1 MRRRVLF
8 TCENRQE
15 VEALVPIAREIE
27 KISDSQVQCEFLS
40 QDAFYCQGVDHA
52 LQESQVRIAPFSY
65 PIRLSKPFAFNS
77 LITKLRALLATNRQI
92 APIMEH
98 YDGLVCGVDSAVAR
112 MLIAS
117 AHRLGKPSFQVIVSL
132 LVSGKNQK
140 VKCSLI
146 DIPLNVLKYRVK
158 VWLARLTH
166 ANFLALPI
174 GVARSG
180 CGRIFVSG
188 EKMRRRLIQ
197 DGVPEQR
204 ITVYGVPRF
213 TRLFELAELLASSSY
228 APHGSINILYI
239 PGAFAAHGATVQHRL
254 QQQQLREITEHLL
267 ESAPDC
273 YRLVI
278 KMHPRE
284 REEFYTWL
292 KDYKNVQ
299 ILKSNVDVYKAI
311 LESTMVVTI
320 CSTVSYEALLLNRPV
335 IIARF
340 PSPELLSYEP
350 LINDFLVVDS
360 PQELMK
366 VVTNI
371 SGDPVRYA
379 TLVKDESRSVYDVID
394 RKTPQSAFLIARQIC
409 ADIGVNSV

>member
-1 MRRRVLF
+1 MQRRLLF

-27 KISDSQVQCEFLS
+27 RINDSQVQCEFLS
-40 QDAFYCQGVDHA
+40 QDAFYCQGVDQA

-77 LITKLRALLATNRQI
+77 LITKLKALLVTNRQI
-92 APIMEH
+92 APILEH

-112 MLIAS
+112 MLITS
-117 AHRLGKPSFQVIVSL
+117 AHKLGKPTFQVVVSL
-132 LVSGKNQK
+132 FTSRKNQK
-140 VKCSLI
+140 AKHSLI
-146 DIPLNVLKYRVK
+146 DNHLVGFKYRVK
-158 VWLARLTH
+158 VWLACLTH

-180 CGRIFVSG
+180 CGRIFVPG
-188 EKMRRRLIQ
+188 EKVRRVLIQ
-197 DGVPEQR
+197 DGVPKQR
-204 ITVYGVPRF
+204 IAVYGVPRF
-213 TRLFELAELLASSSY
+213 TRLFELAKLSTSSSY
-228 APHGSINILYI
+228 VPHGSINILYI

-254 QQQQLREITEHLL
+254 QQQQLREITEYLL
-267 ESAPDC
+267 ESAPDR

-284 REEFYTWL
+284 RGKFYSWL
-292 KDYKNVQ
+292 KDYKNLH
-299 ILKSNVDVYKAI
+299 IFDSNVDLYKAI

-320 CSTVSYEALLLNRPV
+320 CSTVSYEAILLNRPV

-366 VVTNI
+366 VVTDI

-379 TLVKDESRSVYDVID
+379 TLVKDEFRSVYDVID
-394 RKTPQSAFLIARQIC
+394 KKTPQSAFLIARQIC